1 VRTGWRALGY
11 ALAVS
16 FVQAS
21 LLGREEPSFD
31 DRFARIARHEL
42 SHGAWYDYQEGFI
55 RGHETLFEIFATT
68 TSFRTVQE
76 KMYDRTVDVPR
87 VVASLPGDG
96 PGHPIVAR
104 IQKALAARY
113 GEQFPRVSMAMYRGG
128 RDSVAWHGDRV
139 ARQMNTALVA
149 TVSLGEP
156 RKFLL
161 RPYGGGASIGL
172 TLGWGDLL
180 VMGGTCQRTWQHS
193 VPKTSH
199 AGPRIALM
207 FRPTWEVPDGVSDY

>member
-1 VRTGWRALGY
+1 M
-11 ALAVS
+11 S

-21 LLGREEPSFD
+21 LLGRDEPSFD
-31 DRFARIARHEL
+31 ERFSRLARRDL
-42 SHGAWYDYQEGFI
+42 PQGAWYDHQKDFI
-55 RGHETLFEIFATT
+55 GGHQTLFEILVRTT
-68 TSFRTVQE
+68 RFRTAQE
-76 KMYDRTVDVPR
+76 KMYERTVDVPR
-87 VVASLPGDG
+87 LVASLPDDG
-96 PGHPIVAR
+96 AGHPLIAR
-104 IQKALAARY
+104 IQRALGDHY
-113 GEQFPRVSMAMYRGG
+113 GEAFPRVSLALYRDG

-139 ARQMNTALVA
+139 ARQMSTALVA

-156 RKFLL
+156 RRFLL
-161 RPYGGGASIGL
+161 RPYGGGNSVAL

-207 FRPTWEVPDGVSDY
+207 FRPLWEPSDRPASEY

>member
-1 VRTGWRALGY
+1 
-11 ALAVS
+11 VS

-31 DRFARIARHEL
+31 ERFSRLARREL
-42 SHGAWYDYQEGFI
+42 PWGAWYDYQEGFI
-55 RGHETLFEIFATT
+55 LGHETLFEVLAATT
-68 TSFRTVQE
+68 RFRTMQE
-76 KMYDRTVDVPR
+76 KMYERVVDAPR
-87 VVASLPGDG
+87 LVASLPGDG
-96 PGHPIVAR
+96 PGHPLIGR
-104 IQKALAARY
+104 IQETLGARY
-113 GEQFPRVSMAMYRGG
+113 GEAFPRVSLALYRDG

-139 ARQMNTALVA
+139 ARRMNTAHVA

-161 RPYGGGASIGL
+161 RPYGGGASIAL

-193 VPKTSH
+193 VPKTSR

-207 FRPTWEVPDGVSDY
+207 FRPVWELPDQPASEY